1 MAVEAATP
9 LRFGVAGYPVEH
21 SRSPLMHAA
30 AYAALGLDA
39 EYQLLPIPP
48 ELFEET
54 VRALPG
60 SGFHGINVTIPHKHA
75 AAELADEIS
84 PTVEAV
90 GAANTLTF
98 ESGRILAENTD
109 APGMMGAIARPVGG
123 LRALVLGAGGTARAA
138 AWALQD
144 DGAEVSVHNRTTERA
159 AKLCDDLGVAL
170 VLETEGGADF
180 EVIVNTTAVGM
191 DEKLGEAEALLALGL
206 DLEVVSSSCV
216 VVDFVYRAGG
226 SPLTT
231 AASAAG
237 LTVVDGNELLARQG
251 ALAFETWFG
260 RSAPLDAMRAALA

>member
-1 MAVEAATP
+1 MHEAA
-9 LRFGVAGYPVEH
+9 YK
-21 SRSPLMHAA
+21 
-30 AYAALGLDA
+30 ALGIDA

-84 PTVEAV
+84 PVVEAV

-98 ESGRILAENTD
+98 EGGRILAENTD
-109 APGMMGAIARPVGG
+109 APGMMGAIARPVSD

-138 AWALQD
+138 AWALQH
-144 DGAEVSVHNRTTERA
+144 DGAEVSVYNRTTERA
-159 AKLCDDLGVAL
+159 AKLADDLGVAL
-170 VLETEGGADF
+170 VLETAGGEDF
-180 EVIVNTTAVGM
+180 ELIVNTTAVGM
-191 DEKLGEAEALLALGL
+191 DEGVTEDEALKALGL
-206 DLEVVSSSCV
+206 DLRAVSKSAV
-216 VVDFVYRAGG
+216 IVDFVYRAGG

-231 AASAAG
+231 AARTAG

-251 ALAFETWFG
+251 ALSFDIWFE
-260 RSAPLDAMRAALA
+260 RPAPLDVMRAALA